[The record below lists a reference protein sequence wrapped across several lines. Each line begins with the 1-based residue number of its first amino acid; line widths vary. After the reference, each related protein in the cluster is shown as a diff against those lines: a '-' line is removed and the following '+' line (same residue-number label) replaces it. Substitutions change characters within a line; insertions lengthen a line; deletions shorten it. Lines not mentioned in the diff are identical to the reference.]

1 MILKLHQMHR
11 KLKTQGFFPGPSK
24 NIRFSRNHNPGMKKK
39 KNTEIQ
45 GFQDFPGNTW
55 VTHGPLCGFDLYG
68 LILTKIVRITL

>member
-45 GFQDFPGNTW
+45 GFQDFPGNT
-55 VTHGPLCGFDLYG
+55 
-68 LILTKIVRITL
+68 